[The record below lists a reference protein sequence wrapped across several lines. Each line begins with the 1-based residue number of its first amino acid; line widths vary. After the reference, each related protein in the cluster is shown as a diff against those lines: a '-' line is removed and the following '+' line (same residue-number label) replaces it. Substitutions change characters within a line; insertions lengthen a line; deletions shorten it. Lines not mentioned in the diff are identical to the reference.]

1 MQILYSFE
9 SSLFYIMYGVYLVDV
24 ILSESNYCNINGI
37 GKILFLMR
45 ILVTLGMLGIIFL
58 NKKIDIYKLIYSF
71 CFAIFLIL
79 SIIIKQNG
87 ISLVFMLLIVIAS
100 KNKSLEKIFKITIK
114 ATLFTYCFVYL
125 SSLLGIIENTIV
137 TRQLEVSFWSGEYQ
151 RVSMGFFNANQVPL
165 TVLYLFFM
173 YIVQKKDKIKYY
185 EIFLILIVGLYV
197 YEKCNART
205 PLLLLVLTCF
215 MYVIMKNIK
224 TVYIFN
230 KRSSIYRYL
239 WVFIF
244 PMCTIISF
252 LLAAFYSKN
261 SGIMQLLDAI
271 FNHRISLAHDAL
283 FYYGIGILGHGKNA
297 GTYAGKLA
305 DNTVDNGYIVTF
317 IQSGIIIGIGIILM
331 WAILTWLSIKYE
343 NKYILLI
350 LLMIAIANLIDCQF
364 SSYRTLPFYCIL
376 FNEKDSFLEYYKN
389 SLCIKLMSET

>member
-9 SSLFYIMYGVYLVDV
+9 NSLFYIIYGVYLVDV
-24 ILSESNYCNINGI
+24 ILSESNYCNINGV
-37 GKILFLMR
+37 GKILFLIR
-45 ILVTLGMLGIIFL
+45 ILVILGVLGIIFL
-58 NKKIDIYKLIYSF
+58 NKRIDIYRLIYIF

-79 SIIIKQNG
+79 SVIIKQNG
-87 ISLVFMLLIVIAS
+87 ISLVFMLLIAIAS

-114 ATLFTYCFVYL
+114 ITLFTYCFVYL
-125 SSLLGIIENTIV
+125 SSLLGIIENIIV

-151 RVSMGFFNANQVPL
+151 RVSMGFVNANQVPL

-173 YIVQKKDKIKYY
+173 YIILKKDKIKYY
-185 EIFLILIVGLYV
+185 EIFLILIAGLYV
-197 YEKCNART
+197 YKKCNART
-205 PLLLLVLTCF
+205 PLLLLLLTCF
-215 MYVIMKNIK
+215 VYVIMKNIK

-230 KRSSIYRYL
+230 KESNIYRYL

-252 LLAAFYSKN
+252 LLSTFYSKN

-297 GTYAGKLA
+297 GTYAGTLA

-331 WAILTWLSIKYE
+331 WGILTGISIKFE
-343 NKYILLI
+343 NKYLLLV

-389 SLCIKLMSET
+389 SICIKLMSET